1 MNTISSKHI
10 FFLLSLA
17 AIAVVGS
24 GLSAQAETVET
35 GSTDAKALR
44 AVSAPIPGTTATSAT
59 ALTPD
64 SPTTRQR
71 AENSAQT
78 DATSVAQIDID
89 PDVPIIGGTSYIGI
103 AGNIGLDGDTSLGE
117 GSFMVISKLGLTNHI
132 SVRPS
137 VVLGNDTIFLVPVT
151 FDASILPVDVFERAL
166 PLSPYVGGG
175 VAIATGDND
184 DIGPL
189 VTAGIDFG
197 LTPQF
202 TATAAVNV
210 GFLDETDIGLLI
222 GVGYNFL
229 GF

>member
-1 MNTISSKHI
+1 MNTISSKHV

-24 GLSAQAETVET
+24 GFEAQAETIET

-59 ALTPD
+59 AL
-64 SPTTRQR
+64 SPEPNTRQR

-78 DATSVAQIDID
+78 DAPSVAQIDID
-89 PDVPIIGGTSYIGI
+89 PEVPIIGGTSYVGI

-117 GSFMVISKLGLTNHI
+117 GSFMVISKVGLTNNI

-137 VVLGNDTIFLVPVT
+137 VVLGNDTMFLIPAT
-151 FDASILPVDVFERAL
+151 FDVSILPVDAFERAL
-166 PLSPYVGGG
+166 PLSPYLGGG

-189 VTAGIDFG
+189 VTAGVDFG